1 MDFLERLKKY
11 ASSGVESPQ
20 QYRVAIIG
28 GGSWAT
34 ALAKM
39 VLATEPGI
47 NWYMRRQDQIDEF
60 IQTSKNPSYLTGVRF
75 DVSKIWFT
83 DGINDLVKSSDILIF
98 ATPSPF
104 LKQHLKRLWR
114 GLEKKIIISAI
125 KGIVPEENQI
135 VSEYFEKEYDVPKD
149 QIAVLAGPCHA
160 EEVALERLSYLTI
173 GCSSRDRARELSQLF
188 STPYIRTAVSD
199 DIIGI
204 EYSSVMKNIYAIAA
218 GICHGLKYGDNFL
231 AVLLSNAIREINRFC
246 NAANP
251 MHRNTDES
259 AYLGDLLVTA
269 YSKFS
274 RNRLFG
280 TMIGKG
286 YSVKTAQLEM
296 EMIAEGYY
304 ATKCIHELNE
314 KYQVAMPVLDTIYKI
329 LYERSAPV
337 IEIKKLSDIMK

>member
-1 MDFLERLKKY
+1 M
-11 ASSGVESPQ
+11 
-20 QYRVAIIG
+20 G

-34 ALAKM
+34 ALAKIALNN
-39 VLATEPGI
+39 VPSI
-47 NWYMRRQDQIDEF
+47 NWYMRRQEQIDEF
-60 IQTSKNPSYLTGVRF
+60 IQTGKNPSYLTGVKF

-83 DGINDLVKSSDILIF
+83 NGINDLVKASDILIF

-104 LKQHLKRLWR
+104 VKQHLKRLWR
-114 GLEKKIIISAI
+114 SLDKKIIITAI
-125 KGIVPEENQI
+125 KGIVPEENMI
-135 VSEYFEKEYDVPKD
+135 VSDYFEEEYDVPKD

-173 GCSSRDRARELSQLF
+173 GCSSRDRARELTQLF
-188 STPYIRTAVSD
+188 STPHIKTTISD
-199 DIIGI
+199 DIVGI

-218 GICHGLKYGDNFL
+218 GICHGLKYGDNFQ
-231 AVLLSNAIREINRFC
+231 AVLLSNAIREISRFC

-251 MHRNTDES
+251 MHRDTDES

-274 RNRLFG
+274 RNRSFG

-314 KYQVAMPVLDTIYKI
+314 KYQVSMPILDAMYKI
-329 LYERSAPV
+329 LYERSAP
-337 IEIKKLSDIMK
+337 ILEIKKLSDLLK